1 MAGKEKE
8 KKKDVNSYLNM
19 EARDKIWDVEDEG
32 LDRKINIE
40 RVTSRVDSNSEW
52 SSKPVIGQGKVK
64 QRSQHIGKKSSSLQ
78 NTEDSSGCY
87 HSLPME
93 VLNGNG
99 LSVICAPKL
108 NPEVGK
114 IASSYKRT
122 GRKYLR

>member
-1 MAGKEKE
+1 MADNEKE

-19 EARDKIWDVEDEG
+19 ETRDNIWDVEDEG
-32 LDRKINIE
+32 LDKKINIE
-40 RVTSRVDSNSEW
+40 SVKSRVDSNSEW
-52 SSKPVIGQGKVK
+52 SSKRVMGQGKVK
-64 QRSQHIGKKSSSLQ
+64 QRSEHIGNKSSSLQ

-87 HSLPME
+87 HSLPIE
-93 VLNGNG
+93 VLDGNG
-99 LSVICAPKL
+99 LNVICAPRS